1 MTSLGNTKQK
11 KACILQDSM
20 IPGKNMESKSA
31 STFWKCMAACWKSE
45 TCKVGSYVPN
55 NKRCYLKAEFEPQAK
70 KTAWSIT
77 NKVKSFDFTCSISV
91 KDISKEATAPVE
103 KPKTKS
109 RSSRKKKK
117 SKLTSK
123 WRPWN
128 IVKTLK
134 SINKPLMKKEA
145 VKKKT
150 EPLCVYKGAIYPDG
164 TINSETK
171 DTAEGCAILC
181 AGTKDCVIATYVGT
195 NSKCILKGKKHKPL
209 TRTDWASDN
218 RVITYDFENKCV
230 GVRPKSSRRAAKEA
244 ELENDARDGKAP
256 CRYHNVVLAGGTF
269 LSADAQSIKQCSDLC
284 LKKPQCSAVTFL
296 QEQGRCHVKNK
307 KHKGPLFSKF
317 AVDNGAIS
325 LDYRCNRKAY
335 HSFLKKLPAE
345 RKIHGIRQACR
356 YKNRRIA
363 GEVVERIDLVT
374 EHECGTACLSSHDCF
389 GIIYRLSSMTCY
401 LKSESHNGPMSTE
414 TPGVVSYDFTL
425 DCVPEG
431 KKEGKA
437 PPLVKVIEHLDMVYR
452 GPILRTVLSMATSE
466 DCVEICSKNPKC
478 KAVTYISIPIATKCF
493 LRGKNHGRLY
503 PLKSTESRKV
513 VTYDLDCDKNNK
525 PNRPT
530 SEQPCLLS
538 AKVFTGGFLETK
550 SNIKSPEECFNKC
563 SSVKLCVA
571 ATYAPMTKK
580 CFLRDSSREGP
591 KMTEYAVKNKV
602 ISYDFLCARK
612 SGEDKFKSD
621 EQNTKNDN
629 SSPNAVTDKSK
640 QSCTFEGQ
648 VFTGGFL
655 ESKTGVVSS
664 KECFNYCS
672 TLQGCVTATFAPR
685 AQKCFLRDSSREGPI
700 TTVFATTNKLLS
712 HDFLCDREMKKDA
725 RKSPNKESTKATEGS
740 TKTSDV
746 EKKSADATSK
756 RSCWLKGHVF
766 TGGFLETKPDVGS
779 AKDCFDYCSTLEDC
793 VAATYAPNSK
803 KCFLRDSSRED
814 PTKTDFATENNLVS
828 YDFLCQKTNRNPDK
842 SEATPKE
849 KTEFTEQM
857 PKQPC
862 YLRGKVFTGGFLETK
877 IGLATPKQCSE
888 YCSSLTDCVAA
899 TYVPNAKKCFLR
911 DSSREDPIETVYA
924 TTNKVVSY
932 DFLCNGKKVVPNKE
946 KPKIVDKKSPVDKK
960 SCILKG
966 QVFQNGLIE
975 VIDSFET
982 ATSCSEECFTVEK
995 CVVATYSFKTKKCY
1009 LRDKNRVGPIE
1020 KQGFI
1025 SYDKSCLKNAGDE
1038 KENKGNSNEQ
1048 KQKQPENVSFMNND
1062 EPCVLQGMIFTGG
1075 FLETVQ
1081 NVKNALSCSE
1091 ECSMDDDCVAAT
1103 YNSNKKTCRLMN
1115 DNREGPKKMSGVV
1128 SFDFLCKKR
1137 PKNPKGE
1144 VPKYEKPPILP
1155 ENQDSEIS
1163 GGKSAENDQ
1172 PCVLMGQ
1179 LFNGGFLETI
1189 SSVDTPLSC
1198 SEECV
1203 MNEDCAT
1210 ATYNVKLKTC
1220 RLMDKTRVGPKNLPG
1235 VISFNFLCSKKSG
1248 STNKINE
1255 VNNRVP
1261 VKKDSGDESVA
1272 ADDGPCALQGQFF
1285 SGGYLETINSVGK
1298 PIDCSEE
1305 CSMDENCA
1313 TASYNFKMKTCRLM
1327 DKNREGPKKMA
1338 GVVSFDFTCQDK
1350 SAATKSPQD
1359 HKKQSEKENFSG
1371 DPADEIFK
1379 KFAKN
1384 DQPCVMQGQTFTGG
1398 FLETIKDVKNPLSC
1412 SEECSMD
1419 ENCAAASFSW
1429 KFKSCRLMDQNRSGP
1444 KKMPGI
1450 VSFDFLCR
1458 AKPEDSMRS
1467 EPSKSK
1473 PPPQQVATKSCLLN
1487 GQVFNGGFLK
1497 TLIGVTSA
1505 KSCFEKC
1512 SMDKQCVTA
1521 TYVPKT
1527 KSCSLRNRSRTGP
1540 KKTDYATANNVVSYD
1555 FLCDKPTSDI
1565 ENEIK
1570 IGDSKVSNDSSQ
1582 KDKSCVLQGQ
1592 SFTGGFLEV
1601 ISSVKSPLSCSDECL
1616 MDENCVSAT
1625 YNIKMKSCRLMN
1637 ANRVGPKKM
1646 PGVVSFDFLCKAEDE
1661 ADSKLQE
1668 LSDKNDK
1675 KGTKN
1680 GSPCAFQGQSFS
1692 GGFLETVKSVDD
1704 PLTCSD
1710 ECLMDE
1716 NCASAT
1722 YNIKMKTCRLMDKT
1736 RSGPKKQP
1744 GVVSFDFLCKKNMAP
1759 PAQNEKVTDINKGGE
1774 SKVTSKESNSKRPCI
1789 LKGQV
1794 FTGGFLET
1802 KTGVASPQKCSEHCS
1817 SNKDCVAATYA
1828 PHSKSCFLRDSSRD
1842 DPKETAFA
1850 AKNEVVSFD
1859 FLCANAVSE
1868 QKSMSHDEGN
1878 KKSTSENLPQT
1889 GGKIDKS
1896 CLLTGQVFTGGF
1908 LETKS
1913 DISSMTKC
1921 VEICAN
1927 LEGCAALTYSP
1938 NNKGCFLRDSSREGP
1953 KKTEFAAKNGVVSY
1967 DLTCGKKTNSQ
1978 ASPADKPA
1986 PRESNTSGKSTDCL
2000 MKNKVFTGGFLER
2013 KTDVSSSAKCFELCS
2028 QNKDCVTATFAP
2040 NAKNCFLRDSS
2051 REGPQETEFAFK
2063 NNMISYDFSCE
2074 TKINENGIKTIQDKS
2089 GNEVD
2094 NNKISTDK
2102 KQPCVL
2108 KGQIY
2113 TGGFLETKKGISS
2126 PEKCSEICSTNNE
2139 CATATYAP
2147 NTKSCFLKDET
2158 RKGPQVTDFATKNQ
2172 LVSYDFLCS
2181 RGTEQNEVQK
2191 SEKISVK
2198 TTAAR
2203 EGVDFNTTQQCTLRG
2218 QVFTGGFLE
2227 TKTEVSSQEECFK
2240 TCSENKDCLTAT
2252 YAPNTKSCFLRDS
2265 SREGPKVTEF
2275 ATKNNMISYDFLCEK
2290 EASAKSATV
2299 IKQASEKE
2307 SSGETSEKSS
2317 SSSSI
2322 IESCTLHGQIFS
2334 GGFLETNTEVSSQED
2349 CFKFCSVN
2357 KDCATATY
2365 APNKKSCLLR
2375 DSTRKGPEKTEFAIK
2390 NKIVSYDFLCE
2401 EGAKKKSKVTTE
2413 NVSDGDASEKPCM
2426 LQGQVFN
2433 GGFLET
2439 VKNVESPMPCSEECL
2454 MDEDCVTATYNFK
2467 LKTCR
2472 LMNKNREGPKKFSG
2486 VVSFD
2491 FLCQNKKQAT
2501 NTPKDSKKLPSADD
2515 SNNDVNTVDS
2525 DKEIEDKS
2533 GDKAE
2538 PCVLQGEVFSGGFL
2552 ETVNS
2557 VEEPLSCSEEC
2568 SMNENCFAASY
2579 NTRLKTCR
2587 LMDKT
2592 RQGPKK
2598 MPGTLSFDFLCKQN
2612 PSVSENEPNEKPP
2625 ADKTAKKSCLL
2636 KGKVFTGGFI
2646 EKKSDVT
2653 SSKSCFDTCK
2663 LNEECAAATFAP
2675 NTKTCFLRDSS
2686 REGPVETVFATT
2698 NKLVSYDFKCE
2709 EDKSSDDDV
2718 SAKSQSKDQT
2728 TSVQE
2733 DSVVA
2738 SENEEACVLQGRTFT
2753 GGFLETITSVE
2764 TPISCSDE
2772 CLMDQDCVTVSY
2784 NFKTKA
2790 CRLMN
2795 KDRVGPKAQS
2805 GIVSFDFTCK
2815 SSQEASQK
2823 PDQKIDK
2830 QVAPE
2835 SDTNDQTD
2843 DDKPCFLQ
2851 SQSFTGGFLET
2862 VAPVDNPLSCS
2873 DECLMNEDCASATYN
2888 IKMKTCRLM
2897 DKIRTGPKKLSGVVS
2912 FDFLCKK
2919 KSNVQENSI
2928 ESPKQ
2933 DKTPQKTASKKPCV
2947 LNGQVFTGGFLD
2959 TKKNVETSE
2968 KCSELCSSNKE
2979 CEAASYAPNTK
2990 SCFLRDSSRVGPTET
3005 VFATKNKIVSFDFA
3019 CGENMSKLTDD
3030 SKTDTAVKQK
3040 PESSSINTIEGSTL
3054 NQACNL
3060 AGQVF
3065 TGGYLETKKGIASA
3079 EKCFE
3084 LCSSSKE
3091 CTTAT
3096 FAPNTKSCFLRDSSR
3111 KGPQGTEFAVKNS
3124 MVSYDF
3130 KCEEEASKKT
3140 EFLNENTSSGN
3151 AKGKTPEI
3159 MKPSSKRVESC
3170 LLHGQIFSGG
3180 FLETKTEVLSQ
3191 EECFKMCSENKDCVT
3206 ATYAPNAKSCFLR
3219 DSTREGP
3226 KVTDFAAKNN
3236 MISYDFLCEKD
3247 ASAESASVIK
3257 EAPEKDAID
3266 KTSQKAD
3273 ASSKRV
3279 ESCLLHGQIFSGG
3292 FLETKTEVLSQEECF
3307 KMCSENK
3314 DCVTATYAPNAK
3326 SCFLRDSTREGPKVT
3341 DFAAKNNMISYD
3353 FLCEK
3358 DASTKSASVIKEA
3371 PEEDASGKTSQ
3382 KAGASSKKVDSCLL
3396 HGQIFSGG
3404 FLETKTEVSSQEECF
3419 KMCSESKDCATATYA
3434 PNAKSCFLRDASR
3447 EGPKVTD
3454 FAAKNNMISY
3464 DFLCEKEASA
3474 ESVIKETPEEDASGK
3489 TSQKAGESSN
3499 RVDSC
3504 LLHGQIF
3511 SGGFL
3516 ETKTEVSSQEECFKM
3531 CSENKDCVTATYA
3544 PNAKSCFLRDS
3555 TREGPKVTDFAA
3567 KNNMISYDF
3576 LCEKE
3581 ASSESASVIK
3591 EKTGKD
3597 ASDKTPEKAGAS
3609 SNRVDSCLLHGQ
3621 IFSGGFLETKTEVS
3635 SQEEC
3640 FKMCSENEDCV
3651 TATYAPNAKSCFL
3664 RDSSRE
3670 GPKATDFAAKNN
3682 MISYDFLCEKEASSE
3697 SASVIK
3703 EKPEKDASDK
3713 TSQKAGASSKR
3724 VESCLLHGQIFSGGF
3739 LETKTEVS
3747 SQEECFKMC
3756 SENKDCVTAT
3766 YAPNA
3771 KSCFLR
3777 DSTREGPKVTDFA
3790 AKNNMISYDFLCE
3803 REASA
3808 ESASVI
3814 KETPKKDASDKT
3826 PEKAGASS
3834 NRVES
3839 CLLHGQIFSGGFLET
3854 KTEVSSQEEC
3864 FKMCSENMDCVTAT
3878 YAPNAKSCFLRDSTR
3893 EGPKV
3898 TDFAAM
3904 NNMISYDFLCE
3915 KEASA
3920 KKEANAGRN
3929 KETSEVFSKSPNK
3942 ENPCTLPGQIFSG
3955 GFIETKKDVLS
3966 TEKCFEMCSKNKDCV
3981 TATYAPNTKSCFL
3994 RDETREGPQATEFAK
4009 TNGMISYDFLCEKQA
4024 AAKKEA
4030 VAEANAEEK
4039 VSEVINESSSK
4050 ENPCTLQG
4058 QIFSGGFI
4066 ETKKDVSSSEKC
4078 FEICGQNEDCVSAT
4092 YAPNTKSCFLRDESR
4107 EGPQVTEF
4115 ATENNMISHD
4125 FLCEKQASVKKET
4138 AAEANENEEIS
4149 KSSSKSKQE
4158 NPCTLQGQ
4166 IFSGGFI
4173 ETKNDISSSERCFEV
4188 CAQNKDCVTATYA
4201 PNAKSCFLRD
4211 ESREGPQVTEFA
4223 TENNMISHDFLC
4235 EKQASVK
4242 KETAAEANEN
4252 EEISKSSSKSK
4263 QENPCT
4269 LQGQIFSGGFIE
4281 TKNDISSS
4289 ERCFEVCAQNKDCVT
4304 ATYAPNAKSCFL
4316 RDESREGPQV
4326 TEFAKE
4332 NNMISHDFL
4341 CEKEADQETEYVDD
4355 YVEDS
4360 KSVEESPGSENIKNE
4375 QPCIL
4380 QGHAYAKGFLE
4391 TVQNVETALSCSEDC
4406 LMHDDCVAASYNSKM
4421 KTCRLMNKERSGP
4434 IKTPGVVSFDFLC
4447 KENLDTDAPNTESK
4461 VVHGV
4466 EEEIAEDNSVT
4477 ANTTNLDVNN
4487 PKDQPCILYG
4497 QIFNGGFLE
4506 TVNSVESPLSC
4517 SEECLMDDECVA
4529 ASFNVKKKTC
4539 RLMDKSKLAP
4549 EKMPGV
4555 VSFDFLCRSDSVQKS
4570 KNTIEDATETKE
4582 PEESPPVKSCLLKG
4596 QVFTGGFLAT
4606 ENDIESS
4613 EICFEECR
4621 ANIDCAAATFAPNT
4635 KSCFLRDSSR
4645 EGPTE
4650 TVFASTNGMVSYD
4663 FLCDGK
4669 VSRQNEMVKDENI
4682 ADKAGIEIPLN
4693 ELNGSRSDKE
4703 EPPISPHVTNKSA
4716 DESIRTPSN
4725 SSQQLNDERK
4735 NKCLLIGKV
4744 FTGGF
4749 LKKLEEILSSEECFE
4764 TCSLDEE
4771 CFAVTYQPKTK
4782 NCFLRD
4788 SSRDEPLKTD
4798 FAVANKIVSYDF
4810 LCEGKFIKEVNAE
4823 SRQTDQQS
4831 IEEDSPCILQEQL
4844 FQDGLLEVIDSV
4856 QSASACSEDCSMD
4869 ESCAAASYSSE
4880 TKKCYL
4886 RDNRRTGPIARPHFT
4901 SFDFSCQNNVSK
4913 STPSGQT
4920 VGEKKEGCVMQGY
4933 MYTGG
4938 LIELL
4943 SNVRSAED
4951 CFEEC
4956 SMMEDCVAATFSPKS
4971 RKCLLRNAERRGPI
4985 ATYFSKLSGLV
4996 SIDFLCSNE
5005 VERQET
5011 KDGSDPCI
5019 FNDAYFIGGLID
5031 SMDSVESSDDCFEEC
5046 SMDDACSV
5054 ATYNPVSEECFM
5066 RDKLRRGPVS
5076 SAFARENKLVSYD
5089 FACRHANSSVDEAK
5103 KVESPKMYA
5112 LNITSNSTTKGK
5124 FPCRIQGQAFTGRT
5138 LEILENV
5145 LKGSDCSEECAM
5157 DSLCVSATYFPTTL
5171 KCYLRDNSRNGPVET
5186 ARSIADKVIS
5196 YDYTCDPNMVRTT
5209 FSNSTGKRTQQS
5221 DDGREYCVFKR
5232 KSFSGSTLT
5241 VKQGLPSPNDCMM
5254 SCSSEKLCV
5263 AATYNPMNRKCIL
5276 RSDKGRAS
5284 STAYAIYNNIVSFDF
5299 QCEGQTEPVDHQ
5311 TPSKEPCRLPGM
5323 FFSGEVLTK
5332 IFNVTEET
5340 DCVKFCLDTED
5351 CAVGTFNPVL
5361 KTCILRDKNRN
5372 QATKSESSVAHGVVS
5387 FDLLCDADDAAT
5399 KEAVMKSKN
5408 PCRYIGNVFPG
5419 PALKIYS
5426 DLENEV
5432 GCLEKCETTGDC
5444 VAVTYNPTSERCVLK
5459 DEFRGDP
5466 VATENA
5472 ALDMMVSYDFLCN
5485 AASASDVASTSETS
5499 SQPVTSEK
5507 DLEGHDDSKNSEELD
5522 SSEYSDGQ
5530 ENSERDNPETGA
5542 NKESSNSEGNVSE
5555 APHFSE
5561 TSPVPDDIDV
5571 SDDLV
5576 DEVFDSDRQKSAD
5589 DDNGANSS
5597 SDPSADND
5605 INSHEEPSDSIT
5617 TKSEHPCRLPYTF
5630 FNGAAVS
5637 IMQDVDDEQICLR
5650 KCREADDCFVV
5661 TFNPT
5666 QKKCLLKDRNARI
5679 SSTSDDAIAAKI
5691 VSYDF
5696 LCKEAS
5702 NSDGSSPDLEN
5713 IESNT
5718 ESSEQNDDVS
5728 SNFVVKD
5735 KCRLPGQYFPGVA
5748 MEIIRGIDNEY
5759 ICFSQCFKSNACIA
5773 VTFDPSAN
5781 KCVLKDEIGDP
5792 PLEHTFDPAVVSYDF
5807 ECSGKEEIID
5817 SENEH
5822 SHATKQ
5828 EVPSGAK
5835 CRLLGA
5841 FFPGPDGAMKILP
5854 NFKDESACFLECADT
5869 EECVAVTFNP
5879 TTNKCV
5885 LKDKGR
5891 REPVTNA
5898 RAVKEKVV
5906 SFDFE
5911 CNGKSASARP
5921 TKSESGSPISKKKLE
5936 TPCILKNQLF
5946 SGRYL
5951 SALTQIESGDECM
5964 QKCATIKKCLVAT
5977 YIASTKRCYLRDENH
5992 GDMETSMWA
6001 VDNGAISW
6009 DFACSSQPSE
6019 MPPDE
6024 VLSLPVG
6031 SVCRFDNAFFPGGTI
6046 KIIDN
6051 VASPKECAVKCKNED
6066 KCEAFTFV
6074 VKESSCT
6081 LKCDLRKDP
6090 VSTPWAVQ
6098 NGAFSFL
6105 MEYCNDDD
6113 FSTESFDSGLCL
6125 NKKFNFFIFWHF
6137 IIFWELL
6144 HETSPVINSR
6154 IHFTSN

>member
-70 KTAWSIT
+70 KTTWSIT
-77 NKVKSFDFTCSISV
+77 NKVKSFDFTCSVSV
-91 KDISKEATAPVE
+91 KDISKETPAPVE

-117 SKLTSK
+117 SSKLTSK

-134 SINKPLMKKEA
+134 SINKPLIKRQP

-195 NSKCILKGKKHKPL
+195 NNKCILKGKKHKPL

-230 GVRPKSSRRAAKEA
+230 GVRPKSSRRAAKDA

-269 LSADAQSIKQCSDLC
+269 LSVDAQSIKQCSDLC
-284 LKKPQCSAVTFL
+284 LKKALCSAVTFL

-437 PPLVKVIEHLDMVYR
+437 PPLVKIIEHLDMVYR
-452 GPILRTVLSMATSE
+452 GPILRTVLSMETSE

-478 KAVTYISIPIATKCF
+478 KAVTFISIPIATKCF

-672 TLQGCVTATFAPR
+672 ALQGCVTATFAPKT
-685 AQKCFLRDSSREGPI
+685 QKCFLRDSSREGPI
-700 TTVFATTNKLLS
+700 TTVYATTNKLLS
-712 HDFLCDREMKKDA
+712 HDFLCDREVKKDA
-725 RKSPNKESTKATEGS
+725 RKSPNKDSTKATEGS

-746 EKKSADATSK
+746 EKKSAEATSK

-779 AKDCFDYCSTLEDC
+779 AKECFDYCSILEDC

-828 YDFLCQKTNRNPDK
+828 YDFLCQKTYPDK
-842 SEATPKE
+842 SGTTPKE
-849 KTEFTEQM
+849 KTESTEQM

-877 IGLATPKQCSE
+877 IGLATPKECSE

-932 DFLCNGKKVVPNKE
+932 DFLCNGKKVVPNSV

-960 SCILKG
+960 PCILKG

-995 CVVATYSFKTKKCY
+995 CVVASYCFKTKKCY

-1038 KENKGNSNEQ
+1038 KENEANSIEQ
-1048 KQKQPENVSFMNND
+1048 KQKQPENDSFMNND

-1144 VPKYEKPPILP
+1144 VPKNEKPPIRP
-1155 ENQDSEIS
+1155 ANQDSEIS

-1203 MNEDCAT
+1203 MNEDCST

-1220 RLMDKTRVGPKNLPG
+1220 RLMDKTRVGPKKLPG

-1248 STNKINE
+1248 STDKINE
-1255 VNNRVP
+1255 VNNKVP
-1261 VKKDSGDESVA
+1261 VKKDSGDESKKSVA
-1272 ADDGPCALQGQFF
+1272 ADDEPCVLQGQFF

-1371 DPADEIFK
+1371 DPADEIVK

-1398 FLETIKDVKNPLSC
+1398 FLETINDVKNPLSC

-1458 AKPEDSMRS
+1458 AKPEDSMKS

-1473 PPPQQVATKSCLLN
+1473 PPPQPVATKSCLLN

-1565 ENEIK
+1565 KNEIK
-1570 IGDSKVSNDSSQ
+1570 IGDAKVSSDSSQ

-1601 ISSVKSPLSCSDECL
+1601 IPSVKSPLSCSDECL
-1616 MDENCVSAT
+1616 MDENCVTAT

-1646 PGVVSFDFLCKAEDE
+1646 PGVVSFDFLCKAEDK
-1661 ADSKLQE
+1661 ADTTPQE
-1668 LSDKNDK
+1668 LSDKDDK

-1680 GSPCAFQGQSFS
+1680 DSPCAFQGQSFS

-1722 YNIKMKTCRLMDKT
+1722 YNIKMKTCRLMDNT

-1744 GVVSFDFLCKKNMAP
+1744 GVVSFDFLCKKNMVP
-1759 PAQNEKVTDINKGGE
+1759 PAQNEKGTNINKGSE
-1774 SKVTSKESNSKRPCI
+1774 SKVTSKESTSKRPCT

-1802 KTGVASPQKCSEHCS
+1802 KTGVTFPQKCSEHCS

-1868 QKSMSHDEGN
+1868 QKSMSHDKAN
-1878 KKSTSENLPQT
+1878 KKSTSEILPQT

-1978 ASPADKPA
+1978 ASPADKLA

-2028 QNKDCVTATFAP
+2028 QNRDCVTATFAP
-2040 NAKNCFLRDSS
+2040 NAKNCFLRDST
-2051 REGPQETEFAFK
+2051 REGPQETEFASK

-2074 TKINENGIKTIQDKS
+2074 TKMNENGIKTIQDKS

-2102 KQPCVL
+2102 KQPCIL

-2126 PEKCSEICSTNNE
+2126 PEKCSEICSSNNE
-2139 CATATYAP
+2139 CVTATYAP

-2181 RGTEQNEVQK
+2181 RGPEQNEVQK

-2203 EGVDFNTTQQCTLRG
+2203 EGVDFNTKQQCTLRG

-2240 TCSENKDCLTAT
+2240 MCSENKDCVTAT
-2252 YAPNTKSCFLRDS
+2252 YAPNTKSCFLRDL

-2307 SSGETSEKSS
+2307 SSGETSEKFS

-2322 IESCTLHGQIFS
+2322 IESCTLPGQIFS
-2334 GGFLETNTEVSSQED
+2334 GGFLETKTEVSSQED

-2357 KDCATATY
+2357 KDCVTATY

-2401 EGAKKKSKVTTE
+2401 EGAKKKSAVTTE

-2454 MDEDCVTATYNFK
+2454 MDEDCVTATYSFK

-2472 LMNKNREGPKKFSG
+2472 LMSKNREGPKKLSG

-2515 SNNDVNTVDS
+2515 SNNDVDTVDS

-2568 SMNENCFAASY
+2568 SMDENCFAASY

-2598 MPGTLSFDFLCKQN
+2598 MPGALSFDFLCKQN

-2653 SSKSCFDTCK
+2653 PSKSCFDTCK

-2709 EDKSSDDDV
+2709 EDKLSDDDG
-2718 SAKSQSKDQT
+2718 STNSQSNDQT
-2728 TSVQE
+2728 TSVPE
-2733 DSVVA
+2733 NSVEA
-2738 SENEEACVLQGRTFT
+2738 SENEEACILQGRTFT

-2764 TPISCSDE
+2764 TAISCSDE
-2772 CLMDQDCVTVSY
+2772 CLMDQDCVTASY
-2784 NFKTKA
+2784 KFKTKA

-2823 PDQKIDK
+2823 PDQKVDK

-2835 SDTNDQTD
+2835 SDTNNQSD

-2851 SQSFTGGFLET
+2851 SQSYTGGFLET

-2897 DKIRTGPKKLSGVVS
+2897 DKSRTGPKKLSGVVS

-2947 LNGQVFTGGFLD
+2947 LTGQVFTGGFLE

-3019 CGENMSKLTDD
+3019 CGENTSKSTDD
-3030 SKTDTAVKQK
+3030 SKTDTAVKQTA
-3040 PESSSINTIEGSTL
+3040 ESSSTNTIEESTL
-3054 NQACNL
+3054 NQACYL

-3065 TGGYLETKKGIASA
+3065 TGGYLETKKGVVSA

-3091 CTTAT
+3091 CSTAT

-3111 KGPQGTEFAVKNS
+3111 EGPQGTEFAIKNS

-3130 KCEEEASKKT
+3130 KCEEEASEKT
-3140 EFLNENTSSGN
+3140 ESLNDSTSSGD

-3159 MKPSSKRVESC
+3159 IKPNSNGVESCTLRGQIFSGGFLETKTEVSSSEECFKMCSENKDCVTATYAPNAKSCFLRDSSREGPKVTDFAAKNNMISYDFLCEKEASAESASVIKETPEKDASDKTSQKAGASSNRVESC

-3180 FLETKTEVLSQ
+3180 FLETKTEVSSQ
-3191 EECFKMCSENKDCVT
+3191 EECLKMCSENKDCVT

-3226 KVTDFAAKNN
+3226 KA
-3236 MISYDFLCEKD
+3236 
-3247 ASAESASVIK
+3247 
-3257 EAPEKDAID
+3257 
-3266 KTSQKAD
+3266 
-3273 ASSKRV
+3273 
-3279 ESCLLHGQIFSGG
+3279 
-3292 FLETKTEVLSQEECF
+3292 
-3307 KMCSENK
+3307 
-3314 DCVTATYAPNAK
+3314 
-3326 SCFLRDSTREGPKVT
+3326 T

-3371 PEEDASGKTSQ
+3371 PEEDASSKTSQ
-3382 KAGASSKKVDSCLL
+3382 QAGASSKKVDSCLL

-3419 KMCSESKDCATATYA
+3419 KMCSENKECVTATYA
-3434 PNAKSCFLRDASR
+3434 PNAKSCFLRDSTR
-3447 EGPKVTD
+3447 EGPKATD

-3489 TSQKAGESSN
+3489 TSQ
-3499 RVDSC
+3499 
-3504 LLHGQIF
+3504 
-3511 SGGFL
+3511 
-3516 ETKTEVSSQEECFKM
+3516 
-3531 CSENKDCVTATYA
+3531 
-3544 PNAKSCFLRDS
+3544 
-3555 TREGPKVTDFAA
+3555 
-3567 KNNMISYDF
+3567 
-3576 LCEKE
+3576 
-3581 ASSESASVIK
+3581 
-3591 EKTGKD
+3591 
-3597 ASDKTPEKAGAS
+3597 
-3609 SNRVDSCLLHGQ
+3609 
-3621 IFSGGFLETKTEVS
+3621 
-3635 SQEEC
+3635 
-3640 FKMCSENEDCV
+3640 
-3651 TATYAPNAKSCFL
+3651 
-3664 RDSSRE
+3664 
-3670 GPKATDFAAKNN
+3670 
-3682 MISYDFLCEKEASSE
+3682 
-3697 SASVIK
+3697 
-3703 EKPEKDASDK
+3703 
-3713 TSQKAGASSKR
+3713 
-3724 VESCLLHGQIFSGGF
+3724 
-3739 LETKTEVS
+3739 
-3747 SQEECFKMC
+3747 
-3756 SENKDCVTAT
+3756 
-3766 YAPNA
+3766 
-3771 KSCFLR
+3771 
-3777 DSTREGPKVTDFA
+3777 
-3790 AKNNMISYDFLCE
+3790 
-3803 REASA
+3803 
-3808 ESASVI
+3808 
-3814 KETPKKDASDKT
+3814 
-3826 PEKAGASS
+3826 KAGASS

-3920 KKEANAGRN
+3920 KKEATAGRN

-3942 ENPCTLPGQIFSG
+3942 EIPCTLPGQIFSG

-3966 TEKCFEMCSKNKDCV
+3966 SEKCFELCSQNKDCV
-3981 TATYAPNTKSCFL
+3981 TATYSPNAKSCFL
-3994 RDETREGPQATEFAK
+3994 RDESREGPQATEFAK
-4009 TNGMISYDFLCEKQA
+4009 TNEMISYDFLCEKQA

-4050 ENPCTLQG
+4050 ENPCTLRGQIFSGGFIETKKDVLSPEKCFEMCSQNKDCVTATYAPNTKSCFLRDESREGPQATEFAKSNEMISYDFLCEQQAAAKNEAVAEANAEEKVSEVINESSSKENPCTLHGQIFSGGFIETKKDVLSPEKCFEMCSQNKDCVTATYAPNTKSCFLRDETREGPQATEFAKTNEMISYDFLCEKQTAATKEADAEANAEEKVSEVTNESSSKESPCTLQG

-4078 FEICGQNEDCVSAT
+4078 FEMCSKNKDCVTVT
-4092 YAPNTKSCFLRDESR
+4092 YAPITKSCFLRDESR

-4138 AAEANENEEIS
+4138 AAEANEKEETS
-4149 KSSSKSKQE
+4149 KSSSKSKKE

-4201 PNAKSCFLRD
+4201 PNTKSCFLRD

-4223 TENNMISHDFLC
+4223 TENS
-4235 EKQASVK
+4235 
-4242 KETAAEANEN
+4242 
-4252 EEISKSSSKSK
+4252 
-4263 QENPCT
+4263 
-4269 LQGQIFSGGFIE
+4269 
-4281 TKNDISSS
+4281 
-4289 ERCFEVCAQNKDCVT
+4289 
-4304 ATYAPNAKSCFL
+4304 
-4316 RDESREGPQV
+4316 
-4326 TEFAKE
+4326 
-4332 NNMISHDFL
+4332 MISHDFL
-4341 CEKEADQETEYVDD
+4341 CEKETDQETESVDD
-4355 YVEDS
+4355 DVEDS
-4360 KSVEESPGSENIKNE
+4360 NPVEKSPGSEPIKNE
-4375 QPCIL
+4375 EPCIL
-4380 QGHAYAKGFLE
+4380 QGHSYAKGFLE

-4406 LMHDDCVAASYNSKM
+4406 LMHDDCVAASYNFKM

-4434 IKTPGVVSFDFLC
+4434 VKTPGVVSFDFLC

-4461 VVHGV
+4461 VVNGV
-4466 EEEIAEDNSVT
+4466 EEEIAEENSVT
-4477 ANTTNLDVNN
+4477 TNTTKLDVNN

-4539 RLMDKSKLAP
+4539 RLMDKTKLAP

-4555 VSFDFLCRSDSVQKS
+4555 VSFDFLCKSGSVQKS

-4582 PEESPPVKSCLLKG
+4582 PKESPPVKSCLLKG

-4613 EICFEECR
+4613 EICFEECQ
-4621 ANIDCAAATFAPNT
+4621 ANIDCAAATYAPNT

-4669 VSRQNEMVKDENI
+4669 VSPQNEMVKDENI
-4682 ADKAGIEIPLN
+4682 ADEAGIEIPLN

-4703 EPPISPHVTNKSA
+4703 EPPISPPVTNNSA
-4716 DESIRTPSN
+4716 DESMRTPSN

-4788 SSRDEPLKTD
+4788 SSRDEALKTD

-4831 IEEDSPCILQEQL
+4831 TEEDSPCILQEQL

-4886 RDNRRTGPIARPHFT
+4886 RDSRRTGPIARPYFT
-4901 SFDFSCQNNVSK
+4901 SFDFLCQNNVSK

-5089 FACRHANSSVDEAK
+5089 FACRHANLSVDEAK
-5103 KVESPKMYA
+5103 EVESPKMYA
-5112 LNITSNSTTKGK
+5112 LNITSNSITKGK

-5232 KSFSGSTLT
+5232 KSFSGPTLT

-5299 QCEGQTEPVDHQ
+5299 QCKGQTELVDHP

-5323 FFSGEVLTK
+5323 FFSGEVLTE

-5472 ALDMMVSYDFLCN
+5472 ALDMIVSYDFLCN

-5507 DLEGHDDSKNSEELD
+5507 DLEKDLEGHDDSKNSERLDDSNDIEELD
-5522 SSEYSDGQ
+5522 SSEGQ
-5530 ENSERDNPETGA
+5530 ENSERHNSETGA

-5555 APHFSE
+5555 APHASE

-5576 DEVFDSDRQKSAD
+5576 NDLFDSDRQKSAD
-5589 DDNGANSS
+5589 HDSGANSF

-5605 INSHEEPSDSIT
+5605 SNSHEEPSDSIT
-5617 TKSEHPCRLPYTF
+5617 SKSEHPCRLPNTF

-5637 IMQDVDDEQICLR
+5637 IIQDVDEEQICLR
-5650 KCREADDCFVV
+5650 KCREADDCYVV
-5661 TFNPT
+5661 TYNPT
-5666 QKKCLLKDRNARI
+5666 QKKCLLKDRKARI

-5691 VSYDF
+5691 ISYDF
-5696 LCKEAS
+5696 LCDEAT
-5702 NSDGSSPDLEN
+5702 NSDGSSADSEN
-5713 IESNT
+5713 VESNT
-5718 ESSEQNDDVS
+5718 ESSEQNKDAS

-5759 ICFSQCFKSNACIA
+5759 ACFSQCFKSTACIA

-5781 KCVLKDEIGDP
+5781 KCILKDEIGDP
-5792 PLEHTFDPAVVSYDF
+5792 PLEHTFDPDVVSYDF
-5807 ECSGKEEIID
+5807 ECSGKEDIID
-5817 SENEH
+5817 SEKEH

-5835 CRLLGA
+5835 CRLFGA

-5869 EECVAVTFNP
+5869 DECVAVTFNP

-5885 LKDKGR
+5885 LKDKNR

-5906 SFDFE
+5906 SFDFK
-5911 CNGKSASARP
+5911 CNGKSASAWP
-5921 TKSESGSPISKKKLE
+5921 TKSESGSTISKKKLE

-6125 NKKFNFFIFWHF
+6125 NKKSIFSF
-6137 IIFWELL
+6137 SGILL
-6144 HETSPVINSR
+6144 SSLEVL
-6154 IHFTSN
+6154 

>member
-20 IPGKNMESKSA
+20 IPGKNIESKSA
-31 STFWKCMAACWKSE
+31 GTFWKCMAACWKSE
-45 TCKVGSYVPN
+45 SCKVGSYVPN

-70 KTAWSIT
+70 KTTWSIT
-77 NKVKSFDFTCSISV
+77 NKVKSFDFTCSVSV
-91 KDISKEATAPVE
+91 KDISKEAPAPVE
-103 KPKTKS
+103 KPKTNS
-109 RSSRKKKK
+109 RTSRKKKK
-117 SKLTSK
+117 SKLTGN
-123 WRPWN
+123 WRSWN

-134 SINKPLMKKEA
+134 SINKPLLKKEP
-145 VKKKT
+145 VKKKKT

-181 AGTKDCVIATYVGT
+181 AGTQDCVIATYVGT
-195 NSKCILKGKKHKPL
+195 NNKCILKGKKHKPL

-230 GVRPKSSRRAAKEA
+230 GVRPKSARRAAKDA

-269 LSADAQSIKQCSDLC
+269 FSADAESIKQCSDLC
-284 LKKPQCSAVTFL
+284 LKKAQCSAVTFL

-452 GPILRTVLSMATSE
+452 GPILRTVLSIETAE

-478 KAVTYISIPIATKCF
+478 KAATYISIPTSTKCF

-503 PLKSTESRKV
+503 PLKSTGFRKV

-550 SNIKSPEECFNKC
+550 SGVKSPEECFNKC

-612 SGEDKFKSD
+612 SGEDKFTSNK
-621 EQNTKNDN
+621 QNTVNDK
-629 SSPNAVTDKSK
+629 SSPNAVTDQSK

-655 ESKTGVVSS
+655 ESKTGVVTS
-664 KECFNYCS
+664 KECFNHCS
-672 TLQGCVTATFAPR
+672 TLQGCVTATFAPK

-700 TTVFATTNKLLS
+700 TTVFASTNKLLS
-712 HDFLCDREMKKDA
+712 HDFLCDREIKKDG
-725 RKSPNKESTKATEGS
+725 RTLPDKDITKAAEGS
-740 TKTSDV
+740 AKTSDV
-746 EKKSADATSK
+746 EKKSAEATSK

-766 TGGFLETKPDVGS
+766 TGGFLETKTDVES
-779 AKDCFDYCSTLEDC
+779 AKECFDYCSAMEDC
-793 VAATYAPNSK
+793 VAATYAPNTK

-814 PTKTDFATENNLVS
+814 PTKTDFAAENNLVS
-828 YDFLCQKTNRNPDK
+828 YDFLCQKTFSDK
-842 SEATPKE
+842 SGVTPKK
-849 KTEFTEQM
+849 KTESTEQKM

-877 IGLATPKQCSE
+877 IGLATPKECSE
-888 YCSSLTDCVAA
+888 YCSSLTSCVAA

-911 DSSREDPIETVYA
+911 DSSREDPVETVYA

-932 DFLCNGKKVVPNKE
+932 DFLCNGEKVVPNKE
-946 KPKIVDKKSPVDKK
+946 KPPIVDKKFPVDKK

-966 QVFQNGLIE
+966 QVFENGLIE
-975 VIDSFET
+975 VIDSFAT
-982 ATSCSEECFTVEK
+982 ATSCSEECFTVDK
-995 CVVATYSFKTKKCY
+995 CVSASYCFKTKKCY

-1020 KQGFI
+1020 KPGFI
-1025 SYDKSCLKNAGDE
+1025 SYDKSCLKDAGVE
-1038 KENKGNSNEQ
+1038 KENKANSN
-1048 KQKQPENVSFMNND
+1048 KQKQTQPKNFSSMNND
-1062 EPCVLQGMIFTGG
+1062 EPCVLQGMIFTDG

-1081 NVKNALSCSE
+1081 NVQNALSCSE

-1103 YNSNKKTCRLMN
+1103 YNLNKKTCRLMN

-1137 PKNPKGE
+1137 PNNPKQE
-1144 VPKYEKPPILP
+1144 TPKYEKHPIRP
-1155 ENQDSEIS
+1155 ANQEAEIS
-1163 GGKSAENDQ
+1163 GKKSAENDQ

-1189 SSVDTPLSC
+1189 SSVGAPLSC
-1198 SEECV
+1198 SEECA

-1220 RLMDKTRVGPKNLPG
+1220 RLMDKTRVGPKKLPG
-1235 VISFNFLCSKKSG
+1235 VISFNFLCSKESG
-1248 STNKINE
+1248 TTDKIND
-1255 VNNRVP
+1255 VSDKGP
-1261 VKKDSGDESVA
+1261 VKKESKKS
-1272 ADDGPCALQGQFF
+1272 ADDEPCVLQGQFF
-1285 SGGYLETINSVGK
+1285 SGGYLETINFVGK

-1313 TASYNFKMKTCRLM
+1313 AASYNFKMKTCRLM

-1338 GVVSFDFTCQDK
+1338 GVVSFDFTCKEK
-1350 SAATKSPQD
+1350 STATKSQQD
-1359 HKKQSEKENFSG
+1359 HKKAETTHPSEKVSHQKTENFSG
-1371 DPADEIFK
+1371 DSSDEVVK
-1379 KFAKN
+1379 KSAKN
-1384 DQPCVMQGQTFTGG
+1384 DQPCVIQGQSFTGG
-1398 FLETIKDVKNPLSC
+1398 FLETIKAVKNPLSC

-1419 ENCAAASFSW
+1419 ENCAAASYSW
-1429 KFKSCRLMDQNRSGP
+1429 KFKSCRLMDRNRASP
-1444 KKMPGI
+1444 KKMPGV

-1458 AKPEDSMRS
+1458 VEPENSMNS

-1473 PPPQQVATKSCLLN
+1473 PPPKPEATRSCLLN

-1527 KSCSLRNRSRTGP
+1527 KSCSLRNRFRTGP

-1555 FLCDKPTSDI
+1555 FLCDEPTSDI
-1565 ENEIK
+1565 KNEIE
-1570 IGDSKVSNDSSQ
+1570 IGDSKVSNDSLQ
-1582 KDKSCVLQGQ
+1582 KEKSCVLQGQ
-1592 SFTGGFLEV
+1592 SYTGGFLE
-1601 ISSVKSPLSCSDECL
+1601 IIPSVKSPLSCSDECL
-1616 MDENCVSAT
+1616 MDENCVTAT
-1625 YNIKMKSCRLMN
+1625 YNIKIKSCRLMN

-1646 PGVVSFDFLCKAEDE
+1646 PGVVSFDFLCKAEDN
-1661 ADSKLQE
+1661 ADSKLLE
-1668 LSDKNDK
+1668 LSEKDDK

-1692 GGFLETVKSVDD
+1692 GGFLETVNSVDD
-1704 PLTCSD
+1704 PLSCSD

-1736 RSGPKKQP
+1736 RNGPKKQP
-1744 GVVSFDFLCKKNMAP
+1744 GVVSFDFLCKKNMVP
-1759 PAQNEKVTDINKGGE
+1759 PAQNEKDTDINKGGD
-1774 SKVTSKESNSKRPCI
+1774 SKVTFKESNSKRPCT

-1817 SNKDCVAATYA
+1817 SNTDCVAATYA

-1859 FLCANAVSE
+1859 FLCANAVPE
-1868 QKSMSHDEGN
+1868 QKSMSYDETN
-1878 KKSTSENLPQT
+1878 RKSTSENLPQS

-1913 DISSMTKC
+1913 DISSMRKC

-1967 DLTCGKKTNSQ
+1967 DLTCGQRSTSQ
-1978 ASPADKPA
+1978 ASPAGKPA
-1986 PRESNTSGKSTDCL
+1986 PREPSASGKSTDCL

-2028 QNKDCVTATFAP
+2028 ENKDCVTATFAP

-2051 REGPQETEFAFK
+2051 REGPQETEFATK

-2074 TKINENGIKTIQDKS
+2074 TKINENGIKAIKNQS
-2089 GNEVD
+2089 SNELED
-2094 NNKISTDK
+2094 NKLPTDD
-2102 KQPCVL
+2102 KQPCVFR
-2108 KGQIY
+2108 GQIY

-2126 PEKCSEICSTNNE
+2126 PAKCSEICSINNE

-2147 NTKSCFLKDET
+2147 NTKSCFLKDDT
-2158 RKGPQVTDFATKNQ
+2158 RKGPQVTDFATKNK
-2172 LVSYDFLCS
+2172 LVSYDFLCN
-2181 RGTEQNEVQK
+2181 RGTEQNVVQK

-2198 TTAAR
+2198 TIDK
-2203 EGVDFNTTQQCTLRG
+2203 GMDFNRKQQCTLRG

-2227 TKTEVSSQEECFK
+2227 TKTEISSQEECFEM
-2240 TCSENKDCLTAT
+2240 CSENKDCVTAT
-2252 YAPNTKSCFLRDS
+2252 HAPKTKSCFLRDS
-2265 SREGPKVTEF
+2265 SREGPKATDF
-2275 ATKNNMISYDFLCEK
+2275 AAKNNMISYDFLCEK
-2290 EASAKSATV
+2290 KTPGNSASV

-2307 SSGETSEKSS
+2307 SSSS
-2317 SSSSI
+2317 SSR
-2322 IESCTLHGQIFS
+2322 IESCLLHGQIYS
-2334 GGFLETNTEVSSQED
+2334 GGFLETKTEVSSQGE
-2349 CFKFCSVN
+2349 CFKMCSEN
-2357 KDCATATY
+2357 KDCVTATY

-2375 DSTRKGPEKTEFAIK
+2375 DSTRKGPEKTEFAIE
-2390 NKIVSYDFLCE
+2390 NKIISYDFLCE
-2401 EGAKKKSKVTTE
+2401 EKAKKKSEVTSSE
-2413 NVSDGDASEKPCM
+2413 NVSGVDASEKPCM

-2439 VKNVESPMPCSEECL
+2439 VKNVESPLPCSEECL

-2472 LMNKNREGPKKFSG
+2472 LMNKNREGPKKLSG

-2491 FLCQNKKQAT
+2491 FLCQDKKQAT
-2501 NTPKDSKKLPSADD
+2501 NAPKDSKKLPLAEE
-2515 SNNDVNTVDS
+2515 SNSVIDTVDS
-2525 DKEIEDKS
+2525 DKEIEDTS

-2538 PCVLQGEVFSGGFL
+2538 PCVLQGQVFTGGFL

-2568 SMNENCFAASY
+2568 SMDENCFAASY
-2579 NTRLKTCR
+2579 NARMKTCR

-2592 RQGPKK
+2592 RQGPRK
-2598 MPGTLSFDFLCKQN
+2598 MPGALSFDFLCKQSS
-2612 PSVSENEPNEKPP
+2612 SVSEIEPKEKPI
-2625 ADKTAKKSCLL
+2625 ADKTAKQSCLL
-2636 KGKVFTGGFI
+2636 SGKVFTGGFL
-2646 EKKSDVT
+2646 EKKSDIT

-2675 NTKTCFLRDSS
+2675 NTKSCFLRDSL

-2709 EDKSSDDDV
+2709 EDKSSDDDG
-2718 SAKSQSKDQT
+2718 SAKSQSKDKSV
-2728 TSVQE
+2728 SVQE
-2733 DSVVA
+2733 NSVDA
-2738 SENEEACVLQGRTFT
+2738 SENEEACILQGRTFT

-2815 SSQEASQK
+2815 SSQEVSHK
-2823 PDQKIDK
+2823 PDQKNVE

-2835 SDTNDQTD
+2835 SDTNDQSD

-2851 SQSFTGGFLET
+2851 SQSFTRGFLET

-2897 DKIRTGPKKLSGVVS
+2897 DKSRTGPKKLSGVVS

-2933 DKTPQKTASKKPCV
+2933 VKTPQQTASKKPCV
-2947 LNGQVFTGGFLD
+2947 LNGQVFTGGFLE

-2968 KCSELCSSNKE
+2968 KCSQLCSSNNE

-2990 SCFLRDSSRVGPTET
+2990 SCFLRDSTRVGPTET
-3005 VFATKNKIVSFDFA
+3005 AFATKNKIVSFDFG
-3019 CGENMSKLTDD
+3019 CGENVSKLTDD
-3030 SKTDTAVKQK
+3030 SKTDTSVKQTAE
-3040 PESSSINTIEGSTL
+3040 PSSTNTVKESTL
-3054 NQACNL
+3054 NQACYF

-3065 TGGYLETKKGIASA
+3065 TGGYLETKKGVESA

-3111 KGPQGTEFAVKNS
+3111 EGPQGTEFAIKNS

-3130 KCEEEASKKT
+3130 KCEEEVSKKT
-3140 EFLNENTSSGN
+3140 ESLNDNISRGD
-3151 AKGKTPEI
+3151 AKGKTQESIKPYSSSVESCTLHGQIFSGGFLETKTEVSSQEECFKMCSESKNCVTATYAPNAESCFLRDSTREGPKATDFAAKNNMISYDFLCEREASAESASVIEETPEEGASG
-3159 MKPSSKRVESC
+3159 KTSQKAGASSNTVESC

-3180 FLETKTEVLSQ
+3180 FLETKTEVSSQEECFKMCSENKDCVTATYAPNAESCFLRDSSREGPKVTEFAAKNNMISYDFLCEREASAESASVIEETPEEGASGKTSQKAGASSNTVESCLLHGQIFSGGFLETKTEVSSQEECFKMCSENKDCVTATYAPNAESCFLRDSSREGPKVTEFAAKNNMISYDFLCEREASAESASVIEETPEEGASGKTSQKAGASSNTVESCLLHGQIFSGGFLETKTEVSSQ

-3219 DSTREGP
+3219 DSSREGP
-3226 KVTDFAAKNN
+3226 KVTDFASMNN
-3236 MISYDFLCEKD
+3236 MISYDFLCEKQ
-3247 ASAESASVIK
+3247 
-3257 EAPEKDAID
+3257 
-3266 KTSQKAD
+3266 T
-3273 ASSKRV
+3273 SSKSATV
-3279 ESCLLHGQIFSGG
+3279 MK
-3292 FLETKTEVLSQEECF
+3292 ETS
-3307 KMCSENK
+3307 N
-3314 DCVTATYAPNAK
+3314 
-3326 SCFLRDSTREGPKVT
+3326 
-3341 DFAAKNNMISYD
+3341 
-3353 FLCEK
+3353 
-3358 DASTKSASVIKEA
+3358 EA
-3371 PEEDASGKTSQ
+3371 ASGKTS
-3382 KAGASSKKVDSCLL
+3382 KKDNSFSSSVESC
-3396 HGQIFSGG
+3396 
-3404 FLETKTEVSSQEECF
+3404 T
-3419 KMCSESKDCATATYA
+3419 
-3434 PNAKSCFLRDASR
+3434 
-3447 EGPKVTD
+3447 
-3454 FAAKNNMISY
+3454 
-3464 DFLCEKEASA
+3464 
-3474 ESVIKETPEEDASGK
+3474 
-3489 TSQKAGESSN
+3489 
-3499 RVDSC
+3499 
-3504 LLHGQIF
+3504 LHGQIF

-3555 TREGPKVTDFAA
+3555 TREGPKSTDFAA

-3581 ASSESASVIK
+3581 AS
-3591 EKTGKD
+3591 
-3597 ASDKTPEKAGAS
+3597 
-3609 SNRVDSCLLHGQ
+3609 
-3621 IFSGGFLETKTEVS
+3621 
-3635 SQEEC
+3635 
-3640 FKMCSENEDCV
+3640 
-3651 TATYAPNAKSCFL
+3651 
-3664 RDSSRE
+3664 
-3670 GPKATDFAAKNN
+3670 
-3682 MISYDFLCEKEASSE
+3682 
-3697 SASVIK
+3697 
-3703 EKPEKDASDK
+3703 
-3713 TSQKAGASSKR
+3713 
-3724 VESCLLHGQIFSGGF
+3724 
-3739 LETKTEVS
+3739 
-3747 SQEECFKMC
+3747 
-3756 SENKDCVTAT
+3756 
-3766 YAPNA
+3766 
-3771 KSCFLR
+3771 
-3777 DSTREGPKVTDFA
+3777 
-3790 AKNNMISYDFLCE
+3790 
-3803 REASA
+3803 
-3808 ESASVI
+3808 
-3814 KETPKKDASDKT
+3814 
-3826 PEKAGASS
+3826 
-3834 NRVES
+3834 
-3839 CLLHGQIFSGGFLET
+3839 
-3854 KTEVSSQEEC
+3854 
-3864 FKMCSENMDCVTAT
+3864 
-3878 YAPNAKSCFLRDSTR
+3878 
-3893 EGPKV
+3893 
-3898 TDFAAM
+3898 
-3904 NNMISYDFLCE
+3904 
-3915 KEASA
+3915 
-3920 KKEANAGRN
+3920 
-3929 KETSEVFSKSPNK
+3929 
-3942 ENPCTLPGQIFSG
+3942 
-3955 GFIETKKDVLS
+3955 
-3966 TEKCFEMCSKNKDCV
+3966 
-3981 TATYAPNTKSCFL
+3981 
-3994 RDETREGPQATEFAK
+3994 
-4009 TNGMISYDFLCEKQA
+4009 QA

-4030 VAEANAEEK
+4030 VAETNAEEK
-4039 VSEVINESSSK
+4039 VSEVINESSRK

-4066 ETKKDVSSSEKC
+4066 ETKKDVLSSEKC
-4078 FEICGQNEDCVSAT
+4078 FEMCSKNKDCVTAT

-4125 FLCEKQASVKKET
+4125 FLCEKQASVKKDTPVET
-4138 AAEANENEEIS
+4138 NENVETS
-4149 KSSSKSKQE
+4149 KSSSKSKKE

-4173 ETKNDISSSERCFEV
+4173 ETKKDVLSSEKCFEM
-4188 CAQNKDCVTATYA
+4188 CSQNKDCVTATYA
-4201 PNAKSCFLRD
+4201 PNTKSCFLRDSSREGPQETEFAKSNEMISFDFLCENQAAAKKKAVADAKPEEKVLEVINESSRKENPCTLQGQIFSGGFIETKKDVPSSEKCFEMCSQNKDCVTATYAPNTKSCFLRD
-4211 ESREGPQVTEFA
+4211 ESRGGPQVTEFA

-4242 KETAAEANEN
+4242 KDAPVETNEN
-4252 EEISKSSSKSK
+4252 EETSESSSAKSK
-4263 QENPCT
+4263 KENPCT

-4281 TKNDISSS
+4281 TKNGISSS
-4289 ERCFEVCAQNKDCVT
+4289 ERCFEVCAQHQDCVT
-4304 ATYAPNAKSCFL
+4304 ATYAPNTKSCLL

-4326 TEFAKE
+4326 TVFATE

-4341 CEKEADQETEYVDD
+4341 CDEKAGQKTEPVDD
-4355 YVEDS
+4355 DVEDR
-4360 KSVEESPGSENIKNE
+4360 KSAEKSPGSEQIKNE
-4375 QPCIL
+4375 QPCVL
-4380 QGHAYAKGFLE
+4380 QGHAYTKGFLE

-4406 LMHDDCVAASYNSKM
+4406 LMHDDCVAASYNFKM
-4421 KTCRLMNKERSGP
+4421 KTCRLMSKERSGP
-4434 IKTPGVVSFDFLC
+4434 VKTPGVVSFDFLC
-4447 KENLDTDAPNTESK
+4447 KENRNTNAPNTESK
-4461 VVHGV
+4461 VVNGK
-4466 EEEIAEDNSVT
+4466 EEKTVEDNSAT
-4477 ANTTNLDVNN
+4477 TNTTNMDVNN

-4497 QIFNGGFLE
+4497 QAFNGGFLE

-4517 SEECLMDDECVA
+4517 SEECLMDDDCVA

-4539 RLMDKSKLAP
+4539 RLMDKTKLVP

-4555 VSFDFLCRSDSVQKS
+4555 VSFDFLCRSGSVQKS
-4570 KNTIEDATETKE
+4570 KNTIEDAAETKE
-4582 PEESPPVKSCLLKG
+4582 PEETPPVKSCLLKG

-4621 ANIDCAAATFAPNT
+4621 SNIDCAAVTYAPNT

-4682 ADKAGIEIPLN
+4682 ADKAGIEIPLD
-4693 ELNGSRSDKE
+4693 ELNGSRSEKE
-4703 EPPISPHVTNKSA
+4703 EPPISPPFTNISA
-4716 DESIRTPSN
+4716 DESMRTPSN

-4749 LKKLEEILSSEECFE
+4749 LKKLEEFPSSEECFE

-4771 CFAVTYQPKTK
+4771 CFAVTYQPKTR

-4788 SSRDEPLKTD
+4788 SSRDQPLKTD
-4798 FAVANKIVSYDF
+4798 FAVTNKIVSYDF

-4823 SRQTDQQS
+4823 SRKTDQQS
-4831 IEEDSPCILQEQL
+4831 SEEDSPCILHEQL

-4886 RDNRRTGPIARPHFT
+4886 RDSRRTGPIVRPHFT

-4943 SNVRSAED
+4943 SNVCSAED

-5005 VERQET
+5005 VDTQET
-5011 KDGSDPCI
+5011 KDDSDPCI

-5031 SMDSVESSDDCFEEC
+5031 SMDSVKSADDCFEEC

-5066 RDKLRRGPVS
+5066 RDNLRRGPVS
-5076 SAFARENKLVSYD
+5076 SAFARENKLISYD
-5089 FACRHANSSVDEAK
+5089 FACRHSNSSVDKAK
-5103 KVESPKMYA
+5103 KIESPELYT
-5112 LNITSNSTTKGK
+5112 LNITSNSTKKGK

-5209 FSNSTGKRTQQS
+5209 FSNSTGRRTQQS

-5232 KSFSGSTLT
+5232 KSLSGSTLT

-5276 RSDKGRAS
+5276 RSDKGPAS

-5299 QCEGQTEPVDHQ
+5299 QCKEQTETVDHQ

-5323 FFSGEVLTK
+5323 FFSGEILTK
-5332 IFNVTEET
+5332 IVNVTEET

-5372 QATKSESSVAHGVVS
+5372 QATKSESSVIHGVVS

-5408 PCRYIGNVFPG
+5408 PCRYVGNVFPG

-5472 ALDMMVSYDFLCN
+5472 ALDMIVSYDFLCN

-5499 SQPVTSEK
+5499 SEPVTSEK
-5507 DLEGHDDSKNSEELD
+5507 DLEQDDTANDTGRDDSETSEE
-5522 SSEYSDGQ
+5522 SK
-5530 ENSERDNPETGA
+5530 A
-5542 NKESSNSEGNVSE
+5542 NKGSSNSEGNVSE
-5555 APHFSE
+5555 APHTSK
-5561 TSPVPDDIDV
+5561 TSPVAYDV
-5571 SDDLV
+5571 DDLAE
-5576 DEVFDSDRQKSAD
+5576 DVFDSDRQHGTD
-5589 DDNGANSS
+5589 EDTGA
-5597 SDPSADND
+5597 
-5605 INSHEEPSDSIT
+5605 SHDEPSDNIT
-5617 TKSEHPCRLPYTF
+5617 TKSEDPCRLPNTF

-5637 IMQDVDDEQICLR
+5637 IIQDVDDEQICLK

-5661 TFNPT
+5661 TYNPT

-5679 SSTSDDAIAAKI
+5679 SSTSDNAIAAKI

-5696 LCKEAS
+5696 LCNEATY
-5702 NSDGSSPDLEN
+5702 SDGSSPDLEN
-5713 IESNT
+5713 IEPNT
-5718 ESSEQNDDVS
+5718 ESSEQNKDVS
-5728 SNFVVKD
+5728 SNFFVKD
-5735 KCRLPGQYFPGVA
+5735 NCRLPGQYFPGVA
-5748 MEIIRGIDNEY
+5748 MEIIRGIDNEHV
-5759 ICFSQCFKSNACIA
+5759 CFSQCFKSTACIA

-5792 PLEHTFDPAVVSYDF
+5792 PLEHTLNPNVVSYDF
-5807 ECSGKEEIID
+5807 TCSGKEEIID

-5822 SHATKQ
+5822 SHAAKQ

-5835 CRLLGA
+5835 CRLFGA

-5854 NFKDESACFLECADT
+5854 NLKDESACFLECADT
-5869 EECVAVTFNP
+5869 DECVAVTFNP

-5885 LKDKGR
+5885 LKDKDR

-5906 SFDFE
+5906 SFDFV
-5911 CNGKSASARP
+5911 CNGKSASAWP
-5921 TKSESGSPISKKKLE
+5921 TKSESGPPISKKKLE

-5964 QKCATIKKCLVAT
+5964 KKCATIKKCLVAT
-5977 YIASTKRCYLRDENH
+5977 YIDSTKRCYLRDENH
-5992 GDMETSMWA
+5992 GEMETSMWA

-6051 VASPKECAVKCKNED
+6051 VASPKECAAKCKHED

-6081 LKCDLRKDP
+6081 LKCDLREDP
-6090 VSTPWAVQ
+6090 VSTPWAVH

-6113 FSTESFDSGLCL
+6113 FSTESFDPGFCL
-6125 NKKFNFFIFWHF
+6125 NKKFAF
-6137 IIFWELL
+6137 
-6144 HETSPVINSR
+6144 
-6154 IHFTSN
+6154 